1 MNENNIK
8 HLMSY
13 IKLYIFIS
21 YLFEFNI
28 NYNLYN
34 TFDDVVSLGKEE
46 RLFTRKKKKIFFSFP
61 QDVTVVL

>member
-1 MNENNIK
+1 
-8 HLMSY
+8 MSY
-13 IKLYIFIS
+13 IKFYIFI

-28 NYNLYN
+28 NYSLYN

-46 RLFTRKKKKIFFSFP
+46 RIFTRKKKTNFFSFL

>member
-21 YLFEFNI
+21 YLFKFNT

-46 RLFTRKKKKIFFSFP
+46 RLFTRKKKKNFFSFP

>member
-21 YLFEFNI
+21 YLFEFNT

-46 RLFTRKKKKIFFSFP
+46 RLFTRKKKKNFFSFP

>member
-1 MNENNIK
+1 
-8 HLMSY
+8 MSY
-13 IKLYIFIS
+13 IKFYIFI

-28 NYNLYN
+28 NYSLYN

-46 RLFTRKKKKIFFSFP
+46 SIFTRKKKTNFFSFL